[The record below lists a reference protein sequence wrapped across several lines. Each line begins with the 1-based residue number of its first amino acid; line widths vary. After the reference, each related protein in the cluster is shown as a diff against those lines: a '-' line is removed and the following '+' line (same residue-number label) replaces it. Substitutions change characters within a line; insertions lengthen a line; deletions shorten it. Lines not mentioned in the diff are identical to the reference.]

1 MMPGRGPPASA
12 AGCVPG
18 EEPQVEGTRIH
29 RAERRARPAPALQE
43 AAVSLSRPQQAQH
56 LPPRTT
62 PGGPPPLRAESLFAD
77 RTSFCSLLYSLASGA
92 HTGGRR
98 CRSENTFL
106 PPTPFSDHLAGQILA
121 WGSFSFRTWK
131 AVLLPPRFPCKV
143 EKTEGVQAPNPLPVT
158 CLSPFLRCAGS
169 LPEPSRTADDVH

>member
-1 MMPGRGPPASA
+1 MLSS
-12 AGCVPG
+12 V
-18 EEPQVEGTRIH
+18 
-29 RAERRARPAPALQE
+29 RAQPRPCRKLP
-43 AAVSLSRPQQAQH
+43 SLSLGLSKPSICPRGRRRVALCPSVLNPF
-56 LPPRTT
+56 LPIAR
-62 PGGPPPLRAESLFAD
+62 
-77 RTSFCSLLYSLASGA
+77 SFCSLLYSLASGA

-106 PPTPFSDHLAGQILA
+106 RPPTTFSDRLAGQILA
-121 WGSFSFRTWK
+121 WKSFSFRTWK
-131 AVLLPPRFPCKV
+131 AVLLPPRFPCEV